1 MENLIIKREKLFLR
15 NIALEKNPANQRQS
29 PFYQKVKNKI
39 KQMNK
44 IINPLI
50 IVKEGD
56 KYKILA
62 GNNRFLAGLELGHTE
77 FPIKVI
83 EGETPQ
89 DIRKAME
96 DYIPIDL
103 DEV

>member
-1 MENLIIKREKLFLR
+1 MR
-15 NIALEKNPANQRQS
+15 NRSLEKDPKNQRS
-29 PFYQKVKNKI
+29 SDFYKKVKEAI
-39 KQMNK
+39 IREGK
-44 IINPLI
+44 IINPLLC
-50 IVKEGD
+50 VQEGD
-56 KYKILA
+56 LYKICV
-62 GNNRFLAGLELGHTE
+62 GNNRYLAGLELGYTE

-83 EGETPQ
+83 QGETAQ

>member
-1 MENLIIKREKLFLR
+1 MIIKREKLFLR
-15 NIALEKNPANQRQS
+15 NRNLEKNPANQRQS
-29 PFYQKVKNKI
+29 PFYQKVRQKI

-50 IVKEGD
+50 TVKEGD

-62 GNNRFLAGLELGHTE
+62 GNNRFLAGLELGYTE

-83 EGETPQ
+83 EGETPK

>member
-1 MENLIIKREKLFLR
+1 LQVII
-15 NIALEKNPANQRQS
+15 
-29 PFYQKVKNKI
+29 
-39 KQMNK
+39 
-44 IINPLI
+44 
-50 IVKEGD
+50 D
-56 KYKILA
+56 
-62 GNNRFLAGLELGHTE
+62 FLAGLELGYTE

-83 EGETPQ
+83 QGETPQ

>member
-1 MENLIIKREKLFLR
+1 MVIQREKLFLR
-15 NIALEKNPANQRQS
+15 NRALEKNPNNQRQS
-29 PFYQKVKNKI
+29 PFYQKVKDKI
-39 KQMNK
+39 RLMNK
-44 IINPLI
+44 IVNPLI
-50 IVKEGD
+50 TIKEGD

-62 GNNRFLAGLELGHTE
+62 GNNRFLAGLELGYTE

-83 EGETPQ
+83 QGETPQ

>member
-1 MENLIIKREKLFLR
+1 
-15 NIALEKNPANQRQS
+15 
-29 PFYQKVKNKI
+29 
-39 KQMNK
+39 MNK

-50 IVKEGD
+50 TVKEDD

-62 GNNRFLAGLELGHTE
+62 GNNRFLAGLELGYTE
-77 FPIKVI
+77 FSIKVI

>member
-1 MENLIIKREKLFLR
+1 M
-15 NIALEKNPANQRQS
+15 EKNPANQRQS
-29 PFYQKVKNKI
+29 PFYKKVRDKI
-39 KQMNK
+39 KLMNK
-44 IINPLI
+44 IVNPLI
-50 IVKEGD
+50 TLKEGD
-56 KYKILA
+56 MYKIVA
-62 GNNRFLAGLELGHTE
+62 GNNRFLAGLELGYTE

-83 EGETPQ
+83 QGETPQ

>member
-1 MENLIIKREKLFLR
+1 MIIKREKLFLR
-15 NIALEKNPANQRQS
+15 NRNLEKNPVNQRQS

-39 KQMNK
+39 NQMNK
-44 IINPLI
+44 IINTLI
-50 IVKEGD
+50 TIKEND

-62 GNNRFLAGLELGHTE
+62 GNNRFLAGLELGYTE

-83 EGETPQ
+83 QGETPQ

>member
-1 MENLIIKREKLFLR
+1 M
-15 NIALEKNPANQRQS
+15 EKNPVNQRQS

-50 IVKEGD
+50 TIKEND

-62 GNNRFLAGLELGHTE
+62 GNNRFLAGLELGYTE

-83 EGETPQ
+83 QGETPQ

-103 DEV
+103 NE

>member
-1 MENLIIKREKLFLR
+1 MENLIIKKEKLFLR
-15 NIALEKNPANQRQS
+15 NRALEKNPANQRQS
-29 PFYQKVKNKI
+29 PFYQKVKQKI
-39 KQMNK
+39 KLMNK

-50 IVKEGD
+50 TVKEDD

-62 GNNRFLAGLELGHTE
+62 GNNRFLAGLELGYTE

-83 EGETPQ
+83 QGETPQ

-103 DEV
+103 DE

>member
-1 MENLIIKREKLFLR
+1 MIIKREKLFLR
-15 NIALEKNPANQRQS
+15 NRALEKNPANQRQS
-29 PFYQKVKNKI
+29 PFYQKVKLKI

-50 IVKEGD
+50 TVKEGD

-62 GNNRFLAGLELGHTE
+62 GNNRFLAGLELGYTE

-83 EGETPQ
+83 QGETPQ

>member
-1 MENLIIKREKLFLR
+1 MVIQREKLFLR
-15 NIALEKNPANQRQS
+15 NRALEKNPNNQRQS
-29 PFYQKVKNKI
+29 PFYQKVKDKI
-39 KQMNK
+39 RLMNK
-44 IINPLI
+44 IVNPLI
-50 IVKEGD
+50 TIKEGD

-62 GNNRFLAGLELGHTE
+62 GNNRFLAGLELGYTE
-77 FPIKVI
+77 FPVKVI
-83 EGETPQ
+83 TEETPQ

>member
-1 MENLIIKREKLFLR
+1 
-15 NIALEKNPANQRQS
+15 LERNPANQRQS
-29 PFYQKVKNKI
+29 PFYQKVRHKI

-50 IVKEGD
+50 TVKEGD

-62 GNNRFLAGLELGHTE
+62 GNNRFLAGLELGYTE

>member
-1 MENLIIKREKLFLR
+1 MNNSIIEIKRKDLPFKSFLTTFEC
-15 NIALEKNPANQRQS
+15 ILKEPEMDEQ
-29 PFYQKVKNKI
+29 I
-39 KQMNK
+39 KKMNK

-50 IVKEGD
+50 TVKEGD

-62 GNNRFLAGLELGHTE
+62 GNNRFLAGLELGYTE

-83 EGETPQ
+83 QGETVQ

-96 DYIPIDL
+96 DYVPINL
-103 DEV
+103 DE

>member
-1 MENLIIKREKLFLR
+1 MENLIIKKEKLFLR
-15 NIALEKNPANQRQS
+15 NRNLEKNPVNQRQS
-29 PFYQKVKNKI
+29 SFYQKVKNKI

-50 IVKEGD
+50 TVKEGD

-62 GNNRFLAGLELGHTE
+62 GNNRFLAGLELGYTE

-83 EGETPQ
+83 QGETAQ

>member
-1 MENLIIKREKLFLR
+1 MVIQREKLFLR
-15 NIALEKNPANQRQS
+15 NRALEKNPNNQRQS
-29 PFYQKVKNKI
+29 PFYQKVKDKI
-39 KQMNK
+39 RLMNK
-44 IINPLI
+44 IVNPLI
-50 IVKEGD
+50 TIKEGD

-62 GNNRFLAGLELGHTE
+62 GNNRFLAGLELGYTE

-103 DEV
+103 NE

>member
-1 MENLIIKREKLFLR
+1 
-15 NIALEKNPANQRQS
+15 LEKNPNNQRQS

-50 IVKEGD
+50 TIKEND

-62 GNNRFLAGLELGHTE
+62 GNNRFLAGLELGYTE
-77 FPIKVI
+77 FPVKVI
-83 EGETPQ
+83 TEENPKK
-89 DIRKAME
+89 IAEAME

-103 DEV
+103 NE

>member
-1 MENLIIKREKLFLR
+1 MVIQKEKLFLR
-15 NIALEKNPANQRQS
+15 NRALEKNPNNQRQS
-29 PFYQKVKNKI
+29 PFYQKVKDKI
-39 KQMNK
+39 RLMNK
-44 IINPLI
+44 IVNPLI
-50 IVKEGD
+50 TIKEGD

-62 GNNRFLAGLELGHTE
+62 GNNRFLAGLELGYTE
-77 FPIKVI
+77 FPVKVI
-83 EGETPQ
+83 TEETPQ

>member
-1 MENLIIKREKLFLR
+1 
-15 NIALEKNPANQRQS
+15 LEKNPVNQRQS
-29 PFYQKVKNKI
+29 PFYQKVKHKI

-50 IVKEGD
+50 TIKEND

-62 GNNRFLAGLELGHTE
+62 AGLELGYTE

-83 EGETPQ
+83 QGETPQ

>member
-1 MENLIIKREKLFLR
+1 MVIQREKLFLR
-15 NIALEKNPANQRQS
+15 NRALEKNPNNQRQS
-29 PFYQKVKNKI
+29 PFYQKVKDKI
-39 KQMNK
+39 RLMNK
-44 IINPLI
+44 IVNPLI
-50 IVKEGD
+50 TIKEGD

-62 GNNRFLAGLELGHTE
+62 GNNRFLAGLELGYTE

-83 EGETPQ
+83 QGETAQ

-103 DEV
+103 DEI

>member
-1 MENLIIKREKLFLR
+1 
-15 NIALEKNPANQRQS
+15 
-29 PFYQKVKNKI
+29 
-39 KQMNK
+39 MNK

-50 IVKEGD
+50 TVKEGD

-83 EGETPQ
+83 EGENTT
-89 DIRKAME
+89 RH
-96 DYIPIDL
+96 
-103 DEV
+103 

>member
-15 NIALEKNPANQRQS
+15 NKNLEKNPANQRQS

-50 IVKEGD
+50 TVKEDD

-62 GNNRFLAGLELGHTE
+62 GNNRFLAGLELGYTE

-83 EGETPQ
+83 QEETPQ

-103 DEV
+103 DE